1 MAQRGTKIVIGAKLK
16 RLRRSLNLT
25 QAQMAQD
32 LGVSPSYITLIES
45 NQRPISAQL
54 LVKLAQIYDFSPG
67 DIDTNADLQ
76 LQSELAALA
85 KDPVFG
91 QSIPRAELEEVVGA
105 SPALARGVLALYG
118 RYRDL
123 AMAASADDTPYAD
136 REKAEL
142 LEQTAK
148 PVEDVREHFHGRSN
162 YVASLDSLAEARAE
176 DLKITRNEPQ
186 IVLSERL
193 KSKFGYDV
201 RIRTQDFLPH
211 QLRLFDPHRKCLNLS
226 ERLDQSGRRFQ
237 IALTLARLEYADAI
251 EEEVNAGNFSE
262 EARPLARESF
272 ASYFAAAL
280 LMPYGQ
286 FLKAAESERYDVQL
300 LCQRFGASYEQVA
313 HRLTTLQRPSAR
325 GIPFFFVRVDQA
337 GNVSKRFSAGRFHF
351 SRFGGSCP
359 LWNIHNCFD
368 APDRVHTQIIA
379 MPDGTTYFSLA
390 KSELRHGST
399 YSAPAAR
406 LAIGLG
412 CDIAYAPRLI
422 YAKGLDIAQVK
433 PVDIGVNCYLCERQ
447 SCASRAY
454 PPLNR
459 PFSFSDRVRGISSFS
474 FEADDT
480 AGHATKRP
488 SVS

>member
-1 MAQRGTKIVIGAKLK
+1 MAPRGAKIIIGAKLK

-25 QAQMAQD
+25 QAQMSQD
-32 LGVSPSYITLIES
+32 LGVSASYITLIES

-67 DIDTNADLQ
+67 EIDSGIDLQ
-76 LQSELAALA
+76 LQADIAAII

-91 QSIPRAELEEVVGA
+91 QSVPRAELEDAVGA
-105 SPALARGVLALYG
+105 SPALARGLLSLYG

-123 AMAASADDTPYAD
+123 AMAASGNDTPLAD
-136 REKAEL
+136 REKAEM
-142 LEQTAK
+142 LEETAR
-148 PVEDVREHFHGRSN
+148 PVEEVREHFHARSN
-162 YVASLDSLAEARAE
+162 YVANLDSAAEALAGELEILRH
-176 DLKITRNEPQ
+176 DPQ
-186 IVLSERL
+186 ILLRERL
-193 KSKFGYDV
+193 KEIHNYDV
-201 RIRTQDFLPH
+201 RIRTQDFLPD
-211 QLRLFDPHRKCLNLS
+211 QLRLLDPHRKCLNLS
-226 ERLDQSGRRFQ
+226 ERLDQSARRFQ
-237 IALTLARLEYADAI
+237 IALTLAKLEYAETI
-251 EEEVNAGNFSE
+251 EAEVDAGNFSN

-272 ASYFAAAL
+272 ASYFAAAM
-280 LMPYGQ
+280 LMPYGS
-286 FLKAAESERYDVQL
+286 FLKSAETEKYDIQL

-325 GIPFFFVRVDQA
+325 GVPFFFVRVDQA

-368 APDRVHTQIIA
+368 APDRVHTQVIS
-379 MPDGTTYFSLA
+379 MPDRTTYFSIA
-390 KSELRHGST
+390 KSELRHGTT

-422 YAKGLDIAQVK
+422 YAEGLDIAKVL
-433 PVDIGVNCYLCERQ
+433 PADIGINCYLCERQ

-459 PFSFSDRVRGISSFS
+459 AFAFSDRVRGVSSFS
-474 FEADDT
+474 FTNEHDD
-480 AGHATKRP
+480 
-488 SVS
+488 

>member
-1 MAQRGTKIVIGAKLK
+1 MAPRGQKIVIGAKLK

-32 LGVSPSYITLIES
+32 LGVSASYITLIES
-45 NQRPISAQL
+45 NQRSISAQL
-54 LVKLAQIYDFSPG
+54 LVKLAQVYDFSPG
-67 DIDTNADLQ
+67 EFDSGVDLQ
-76 LQSELAALA
+76 LQSDIAAIV

-91 QSIPRAELEEVVGA
+91 QTVPRSELEEVVGA
-105 SPALARGVLALYG
+105 SPVLARGLLSLYE

-123 AMAASADDTPYAD
+123 AMAASTDDTPFAD

-142 LEQTAK
+142 FEHAGG
-148 PVEDVREHFHGRSN
+148 PIEEVREHFHARAN
-162 YVASLDSLAEARAE
+162 YVERLDSAAEVFGE
-176 DLKITRNEPQ
+176 ELKILRNEPQ
-186 IVLSERL
+186 IVLSDRL
-193 KSKFGYDV
+193 KQQHGYDV
-201 RIRTQDFLPH
+201 RVRTQEFLPN

-226 ERLDQSGRRFQ
+226 ERLDQPGRRFQ
-237 IALTLARLEYADAI
+237 IALTLARLEFHNAI
-251 EEEVNAGNFSE
+251 EEEINAGNFSQ

-280 LMPYGQ
+280 LMPYGS
-286 FLKAAESERYDVQL
+286 FLKSAETERYDIQL

-325 GIPFFFVRVDQA
+325 GVPFFFVRVDQA

-359 LWNIHNCFD
+359 LWNIHDCFD
-368 APDRVHTQIIA
+368 TPDRVHTQVIS
-379 MPDGTTYFSLA
+379 MPDGTTYFSIA
-390 KSELRHGST
+390 KSVARHGAT

-412 CDIAYAPRLI
+412 CDITYAPRLI
-422 YAKGLDIAQVK
+422 YSKGIDINQTT
-433 PVDIGVNCYLCERQ
+433 PVEVGVNCYICERQ
-447 SCASRAY
+447 GCASRAY

-459 PFSFSDRVRGISSFS
+459 PFAFSDRVRGISSYD
-474 FEADDT
+474 FEID
-480 AGHATKRP
+480 
-488 SVS
+488 

>member
-1 MAQRGTKIVIGAKLK
+1 MAPRGAKIVIGAKLK

-32 LGVSPSYITLIES
+32 LDVSPSYITLIEA
-45 NQRPISAQL
+45 NQRPISARL

-67 DIDTNADLQ
+67 DIDSGIDLQ
-76 LQSELAALA
+76 LQSEIAAVV

-91 QSIPRAELEEVVGA
+91 QTVPRAELEEVVGA
-105 SPALARGVLALYG
+105 SPALARGLLALYG

-123 AMAASADDTPYAD
+123 AMAASADDTPFAD

-142 LEQTAK
+142 LEQTAR
-148 PVEDVREHFHGRSN
+148 PVEDVREHFHARSN
-162 YVASLDSLAEARAE
+162 YVANLDSIAE
-176 DLKITRNEPQ
+176 DLAAEIGIARNEPQ
-186 IVLSERL
+186 ILLSERL
-193 KSKFGYDV
+193 KSKYGYDV
-201 RIRTQDFLPH
+201 RIRTQDFLPG

-226 ERLDQSGRRFQ
+226 ERLDQPGRRFQ
-237 IALTLARLEYADAI
+237 IALTLAKLEYADAI
-251 EEEVNAGNFSE
+251 EDEVSQGEFTD

-280 LMPYGQ
+280 LMPYGR
-286 FLKAAESERYDVQL
+286 FLNAAENEHYDIQL

-325 GIPFFFVRVDQA
+325 GVPFFFVRVDQA

-359 LWNIHNCFD
+359 LWNIHDCFD
-368 APDRVHTQIIA
+368 APDRVHTQVIE
-379 MPDGTTYFSLA
+379 MPDGTTYFSIA
-390 KSELRHGST
+390 KSELRHGAT
-399 YSAPAAR
+399 FSAPAAR

-422 YAKGLDIAQVK
+422 YAKGLIPDQIK
-433 PVDIGVNCYLCERQ
+433 PAHIGVNCYLCERQ

-454 PPLNR
+454 PPLNKA
-459 PFSFSDRVRGISSFS
+459 FAFSDRIRGISSFS
-474 FEADDT
+474 FDPD
-480 AGHATKRP
+480 
-488 SVS
+488 